1 MKKLNYQDERFNIF
15 IVIILSLFYLI
26 IVPMILAII
35 DDDESGIAAIIFLV
49 VWILFVT
56 FFIYSYLKDSIK
68 TRKKYKTI
76 KEKGTKY
83 SGYIESF
90 NYDAYIESVSNA
102 DTEIS
107 SNWRVR
113 KDFTLNISYDIDGS
127 KKTYTTPIL
136 GFNPI
141 KDLASRNCNVYIYN
155 NEIYVTDFEKNNDGT
170 YHIWPQDSKEVQDV
184 IEKDKNVKAQYKGLL
199 KLCIIIVILLV
210 IISFVISLLVNL
222 KS

>member
-1 MKKLNYQDERFNIF
+1 MQKSVSCRQYKN
-15 IVIILSLFYLI
+15 
-26 IVPMILAII
+26 
-35 DDDESGIAAIIFLV
+35 
-49 VWILFVT
+49 
-56 FFIYSYLKDSIK
+56 
-68 TRKKYKTI
+68 RKKYK
-76 KEKGTKY
+76 KKNPFQYHG
-83 SGYIESF
+83 
-90 NYDAYIESVSNA
+90 
-102 DTEIS
+102 IS
-107 SNWRVR
+107 SL
-113 KDFTLNISYDIDGS
+113 FTLNISYDIDGS